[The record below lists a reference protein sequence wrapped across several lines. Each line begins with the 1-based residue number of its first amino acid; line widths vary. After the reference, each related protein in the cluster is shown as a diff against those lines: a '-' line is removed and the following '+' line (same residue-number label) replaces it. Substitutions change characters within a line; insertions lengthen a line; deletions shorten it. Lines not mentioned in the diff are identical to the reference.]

1 MSARRAITPGRKL
14 QPICMTRMNLLALDC
29 ATNACS
35 AALWLNGQPGPARFA
50 VMRRGHAEALMPMVT
65 EILEETGLKF
75 TGLDGIAVTVGPGAF
90 TGIRI
95 GLSAARGFALAA
107 GLPVIGVTTLEAVA
121 AAQDSRGRP
130 LLIALD
136 SKREDIYL
144 QLFNADGSP
153 ASEPRALL
161 PEEIEPILPAD
172 EVVAVAGD
180 MADRVVLE
188 LDARQPPLD
197 RLDGPDLPDA
207 GIVARIAA
215 ERFSTTTFAT
225 APAALYLRPPNA
237 IPVAERKGGP
247 K

>member
-1 MSARRAITPGRKL
+1 
-14 QPICMTRMNLLALDC
+14 MNLLAIDC

-35 AALWLNGQPGPARFA
+35 AALWLNHGPGPARHA
-50 VMRRGHAEALMPMVT
+50 VMRRGHAEALMPMVA
-65 EILEETGLKF
+65 EIMEEAGLEF
-75 TGLDGIAVTVGPGAF
+75 TGLDAIAVTIGPGAF

-153 ASEPRALL
+153 AGEPGALL

-172 EVVAVAGD
+172 EIIAVAGD

-188 LDARQPPLD
+188 LDAHQPPFD

-207 GIVARIAA
+207 EIVARIAA
-215 ERFSTTTFAT
+215 ERFSMVTSAMV
-225 APAALYLRPPNA
+225 PAALYLRPPDA